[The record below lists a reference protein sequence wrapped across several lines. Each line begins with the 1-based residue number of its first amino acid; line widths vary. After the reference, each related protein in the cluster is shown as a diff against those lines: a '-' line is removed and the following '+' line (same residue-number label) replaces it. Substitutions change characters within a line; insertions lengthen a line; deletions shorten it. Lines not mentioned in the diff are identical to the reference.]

1 MAEQKVKLT
10 QLPEATDTI
19 DTALLLVNQN
29 ETDQRLPVTHFL
41 RAKNNLSELEN
52 AEQARAN
59 LGVPSVED
67 VNDKVEYLI
76 DGKSTFLNG
85 ATLESERDFIWDDNS
100 KSWYY
105 WTGTFSKEV
114 PAASTPEST
123 GGIGAGAWLSI
134 GDASLRWMLSQN
146 DGAVLVGGAIVE
158 CSTVFQAQ
166 AITGLTEGRK
176 IRTYYYN
183 VPVISDWK
191 FTTTEPTGSTFYIN
205 AYGGYLILLTP
216 NFASAGIIEGDYV
229 PLNSAN
235 NRNVIQKLVRDTRF
249 SKFSFG
255 CVGKFYVL
263 GSIHPQRDD
272 IEILHESGV
281 TLIGRYDDPSVTPD
295 EMGLNSGGM
304 WSFAHFLNPDAT
316 VWDDANYVVT
326 ATMKNVTYL
335 LNGKIGT
342 EFNSTHSKLHN
353 NNPIGFF
360 KCENCSVIGTGGVI
374 SSDHRGLNVD
384 GAGDNCRFDI
394 GYITGT
400 SNNPLQ
406 MKISSERYSSV
417 KVGAVYGIKFDGGQ
431 TKAVAW
437 CSGGKVDVEIGNFR
451 WDGVNKPILAYG
463 NNCQEINLRAGIISG
478 ASHLIR
484 QYNTPVARIRGA
496 WINNTPELINKAE
509 DVGLAGVSKISEI
522 RGVYALDN
530 TLVSAFFDETKRA
543 TQDQVIIVDNDFRL
557 ASTSFLYFKGKT
569 SAGTPRMWDVRNNID
584 PNGLIDFSDWNVML
598 GQEVLLSIS
607 GTSFTYTINRRYQF
621 LTIQCSDSG
630 GTERVVT
637 VPLIMALSSSTT
649 VSYIVG
655 NSSLVI
661 SKSGDTISCTLS
673 AGVYRFAKLHN

>member
-1 MAEQKVKLT
+1 MAT
-10 QLPEATDTI
+10 QPT
-19 DTALLLVNQN
+19 N
-29 ETDQRLPVTHFL
+29 LPVPSESPRDLKVNAGKIDEFVTSFAQKYIDRFGGEHYTIEGL
-41 RAKNNLSELEN
+41 RQLAQ
-52 AEQARAN
+52 QAIAAFGWVLIDSFQDGQTLTLPNQALRWKLPDGDGEYYRWDGAFPKV
-59 LGVPSVED
+59 VPS
-67 VNDKVEYLI
+67 
-76 DGKSTFLNG
+76 G
-85 ATLESERDFIWDDNS
+85 
-100 KSWYY
+100 
-105 WTGTFSKEV
+105 
-114 PAASTPEST
+114 STPEST

-229 PLNSAN
+229 PLNAAN

-295 EMGLNSGGM
+295 EMGLSAGHLWG
-304 WSFAHFLNPDAT
+304 FAHFLNPDAT

-406 MKISSERYSSV
+406 MKINSERYSSV

-451 WDGVNKPILAYG
+451 WDGVNKPILAYANG
-463 NNCQEINLRAGIISG
+463 CQELRLKAGIISG
-478 ASHLIR
+478 VSEILR
-484 QYNTPVARIRGA
+484 QLNSQVCRVNGA
-496 WINNTPELINKAE
+496 WVNNCLGIINKAE
-509 DVGLAGVSKISEI
+509 DEGLAGVSKVSEI
-522 RGVYALDN
+522 RGVYATDN
-530 TLVSAFFDETKRA
+530 TLLSAFFDETKRA
-543 TQDQVIIVDNDFRL
+543 SQDQVIIVDNDFRL

-569 SAGTPRMWDVRNNID
+569 STGAPRMWDVRNNID

-598 GQEVLLSIS
+598 GQEVVTTVNGGSFAIPKNRRYESLSIS
-607 GTSFTYTINRRYQF
+607 LTESSTNRFLSLDLRPHYYSNTTSSYPI
-621 LTIQCSDSG
+621 G
-630 GTERVVT
+630 GTNVT
-637 VPLIMALSSSTT
+637 AAIDGDNLKFSIA
-649 VSYIVG
+649 
-655 NSSLVI
+655 
-661 SKSGDTISCTLS
+661 SGIINFY
-673 AGVYRFAKLHN
+673 VLHN